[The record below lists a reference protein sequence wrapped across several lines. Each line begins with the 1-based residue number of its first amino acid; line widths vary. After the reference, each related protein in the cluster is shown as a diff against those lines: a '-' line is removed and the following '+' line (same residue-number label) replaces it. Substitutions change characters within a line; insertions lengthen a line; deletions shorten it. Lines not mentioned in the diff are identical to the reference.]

1 MSAVEAK
8 VEVIGRTGG
17 YDSGL
22 VCCRFAADPDELAE
36 HHRIRCEVF
45 VREQRIFD
53 GSDIDANDARSD
65 VLRVLGFHDGV
76 AAGAVRLYPL
86 DPVTGSW
93 LGDRLAVLPEFRTVG
108 LGAPLVR
115 FAVATAGALGGL
127 RMIAHVQLANQRFF
141 ERLGWTCHGAE
152 DYVGR
157 PHVRMSIA
165 LAAPQS
171 RSARSASDRGDIP
184 RNRTRPAQCGISTVR
199 PRLTGISSPD
209 SVVSVPLP
217 AITTRIAKLPS

>member
-1 MSAVEAK
+1 MSGLEAM
-8 VEVIGRTGG
+8 VDMASETGQ
-17 YDSGL
+17 YDSGPAY
-22 VCCRFAADPDELAE
+22 CRVAAGPAELTE
-36 HHRIRCEVF
+36 HHRIRFEVF

-93 LGDRLAVLPEFRTVG
+93 QGDRLAVLPEFRTIG

-141 ERLGWTCHGAE
+141 KRLGWTCHGAE

-165 LAAPQS
+165 LAAPH
-171 RSARSASDRGDIP
+171 RIDVGH
-184 RNRTRPAQCGISTVR
+184 RNDTAAPPLSEENHTQPLAAPA
-199 PRLTGISSPD
+199 
-209 SVVSVPLP
+209 
-217 AITTRIAKLPS
+217 

>member
-1 MSAVEAK
+1 MSGVEAM
-8 VEVIGRTGG
+8 VDMVGRTGE

-22 VCCRFAADPDELAE
+22 AFCRVAAGPDELAE
-36 HHRIRCEVF
+36 HHRIRFEVF

-65 VLRVLGFHDGV
+65 VLRVLGFQDGV

-93 LGDRLAVLPEFRTVG
+93 QGDRLAVLPEFRTIG

-127 RMIAHVQLANQRFF
+127 RMIAHVQLANQHFF
-141 ERLGWTCHGAE
+141 KRLGWTCHGAE

-165 LAAPQS
+165 LAAPH
-171 RSARSASDRGDIP
+171 RVDVGP
-184 RNRTRPAQCGISTVR
+184 RNHTAA
-199 PRLTGISSPD
+199 
-209 SVVSVPLP
+209 PLGV
-217 AITTRIAKLPS
+217 